1 MKVRGEGLRVV
12 RGLAKRWK
20 REALPLRKGHLDE
33 AVARLVLERFKGS
46 SNLFVRKTPKA
57 NIFVLRPGGE
67 TDLVWLVEYKRV
79 KGEKRRAP
87 VVVKRYP
94 LNGQVELNDR
104 FVNALQRRRGLF
116 KQQQDRFREK
126 QPVPKPLKL
135 VELRDKHGVVKK
147 VAWVERSGGVSLDDL
162 NYIAKTPEEIKTVS
176 SILEKFREEHP
187 ELRNTH
193 ATNFVVD
200 PKTGKVRRID
210 PVDDIDWEVMIG
222 PNAE

>member
-1 MKVRGEGLRVV
+1 MKVRGESLRVV

-33 AVARLVLERFKGS
+33 AVARLFLERFKGS

-135 VELRDKHGVVKK
+135 VELRDK
-147 VAWVERSGGVSLDDL
+147 
-162 NYIAKTPEEIKTVS
+162 
-176 SILEKFREEHP
+176 
-187 ELRNTH
+187 
-193 ATNFVVD
+193 
-200 PKTGKVRRID
+200 
-210 PVDDIDWEVMIG
+210 
-222 PNAE
+222 